1 MPGDFIKKP
10 VARPTE
16 PRMPKNF
23 EDCVR
28 TLRLDNCEMCSFKS
42 KRGANWKTCMLRVR
56 MFRAEGGAY
65 SGT

>member
-1 MPGDFIKKP
+1 
-10 VARPTE
+10 
-16 PRMPKNF
+16 MPKNF